1 MKMTKNKERKIMII
15 GAGGIGSYLAQFLKR
30 MNQAQRINVPETHLY
45 DITVFDGD
53 TVDTKNLGYQAYDE
67 LDVGEKKVECIGG
80 INPQPFNVLLDKQL
94 HGYDLVVCCAD
105 NLAVR
110 RLLYRQGFGSD
121 AKLKWLD
128 LRSTGRNAALIS
140 YKVDPK
146 MMDTL
151 LIGEEGSFSCQAQS
165 WDGSAKDI
173 NCMNMVIAGMGVQW
187 IQRWFN
193 DNEDVTDMKMV
204 NL

>member
-1 MKMTKNKERKIMII
+1 MNRQRKIMII
-15 GAGGIGSYLAQFLKR
+15 GAGGIGSYLVQFL
-30 MNQAQRINVPETHLY
+30 NQINTHRKNRGLY
-45 DITVFDGD
+45 NITVFDGD
-53 TVDTKNLGYQAYDE
+53 TVDIKNLGYQAYDE
-67 LDVGEKKVECIGG
+67 SDVGEKKVECISGEYV
-80 INPQPFNVLLDKQL
+80 NAQPFNVLLDKQL

-140 YKVDPK
+140 YKTDPK

-151 LIGEEGSFSCQAQS
+151 LIGEEGSFSCQAQD

-173 NCMNMVIAGMGVQW
+173 NCMNMVIASMGVQW

-193 DNEDVTDMKMV
+193 DNEDVIDMKMV

>member
-1 MKMTKNKERKIMII
+1 MKMTKHKERKIMII
-15 GAGGIGSYLAQFLKR
+15 GAGGIGSYLVQFLKR

-45 DITVFDGD
+45 DITVYDGD

-67 LDVGEKKVECIGG
+67 LDVGEKKVECISGVVA
-80 INPQPFNVLLDKQL
+80 QPFNVLLDKQL
-94 HGYDLVVCCAD
+94 QGFDLVVCCAD

-173 NCMNMVIAGMGVQW
+173 NCMNMVIASMGVQW

>member
-1 MKMTKNKERKIMII
+1 MKMTKNEERKIMII

>member
-1 MKMTKNKERKIMII
+1 MKMKKHNERNIMVI
-15 GAGGIGSYLAQFLKR
+15 GAGGIGSYLVQFLKR
-30 MNQAQRINVPETHLY
+30 MNQAQRTNVPETHLY
-45 DITVFDGD
+45 NITVFDGD

-80 INPQPFNVLLDKQL
+80 INAQPFNVLLDKQL
-94 HGYDLVVCCAD
+94 QGYDLVVCCAD

-121 AKLKWLD
+121 TNLKWLD

-151 LIGEEGSFSCQAQS
+151 LIGEEGSFSCQAQD

-173 NCMNMVIAGMGVQW
+173 NCMNMVIASMGVQW

-193 DNEDVTDMKMV
+193 DNEDVIDMKMV

>member
-1 MKMTKNKERKIMII
+1 MNRQRKIMII
-15 GAGGIGSYLAQFLKR
+15 GAGGIGSYLVQFLK
-30 MNQAQRINVPETHLY
+30 QINTHRKNRGLY
-45 DITVFDGD
+45 NITVFDGD
-53 TVDTKNLGYQAYDE
+53 NVDIKNLGYQAYDE
-67 LDVGEKKVECIGG
+67 SDVGEKKVECISGEYV
-80 INPQPFNVLLDKQL
+80 NAQPFNVLLDKQL
-94 HGYDLVVCCAD
+94 QGYDLVVCCAD

-140 YKVDPK
+140 YKTDPK

-151 LIGEEGSFSCQAQS
+151 LIGEEGSFSCQAQD

-173 NCMNMVIAGMGVQW
+173 NCMNIVIASMGVQW

-193 DNEDVTDMKMV
+193 DNEDVIDMKMV

>member
-1 MKMTKNKERKIMII
+1 MTKHKERKIMII
-15 GAGGIGSYLAQFLKR
+15 GAGGIGSYLVQFLKR

-45 DITVFDGD
+45 DITVYDGD

-67 LDVGEKKVECIGG
+67 LDVGEKKVECISGVDA
-80 INPQPFNVLLDKQL
+80 QPFNVLLDKQL
-94 HGYDLVVCCAD
+94 QGFDLVVCCAD

-140 YKVDPK
+140 YKVDPN

-173 NCMNMVIAGMGVQW
+173 NCMNMVIASMGVQW